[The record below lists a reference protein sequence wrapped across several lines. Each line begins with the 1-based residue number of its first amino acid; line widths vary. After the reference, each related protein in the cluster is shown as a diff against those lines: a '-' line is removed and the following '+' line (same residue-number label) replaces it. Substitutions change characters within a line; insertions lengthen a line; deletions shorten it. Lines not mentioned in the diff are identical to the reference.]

1 MAQTS
6 KKIGMLATLG
16 LSAGLMAF
24 GGGCNTATPP
34 TQANG
39 NGVQGDVTDVR
50 PIQPVQASYQ
60 PPIYDTSTNIP
71 TARQAVTG
79 YAATPAMSVSDQSPV
94 VSSTPNGDS
103 FGGQSYAGQSSSN
116 QSTHTVRKGETL
128 FSIAKATYGSGK
140 EWKKIVSANPG
151 VTPSKLKVG
160 QVLVLPAAS

>member
-1 MAQTS
+1 MGQMS

-16 LSAGLMAF
+16 FS
-24 GGGCNTATPP
+24 GGMIALGSGCNSTAPT

-39 NGVQGDVTDVR
+39 NQVHSDVTDVR
-50 PIQPVQASYQ
+50 PIEPVQASYQ

-71 TARQAVTG
+71 TVKQPVTG
-79 YAATPAMSVSDQSPV
+79 YAAAPVTPVADETPM
-94 VSSTPNGDS
+94 VSSTP
-103 FGGQSYAGQSSSN
+103 GGGSYAGK
-116 QSTHTVRKGETL
+116 STHTVRKGETL

-151 VTPSKLKVG
+151 ISPSKLKVG